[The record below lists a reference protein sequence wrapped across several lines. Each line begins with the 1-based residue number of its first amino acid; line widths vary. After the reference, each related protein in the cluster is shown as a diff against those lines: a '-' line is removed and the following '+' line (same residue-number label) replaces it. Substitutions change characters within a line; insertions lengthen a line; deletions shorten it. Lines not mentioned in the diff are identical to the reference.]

1 VLNPALFDS
10 SGFLAANIMS
20 YMDTPSVEMP
30 FPDTP
35 APLEEFPR
43 RERFSEFLAA
53 LERPAEAENDAP
65 VRDEPHDV
73 ETAALDAAEAVAA
86 AENMSVRDI
95 QAAAQTAVKPDDE
108 AAVAASGITEAAR
121 PGAVSG
127 GVAEGAAAV
136 NEAAAV
142 TDGTAAEFVKAANLE
157 TPLEEL
163 APEAAPLADGQDKP
177 VRQQAG
183 AGRNGA
189 ESKVPPASGD
199 AKNTEIPALDADNG
213 VYVDENARMVE
224 ERLAAL
230 NEKSPAKTAVRSS
243 GLDADGLAAGGGT
256 EDAGTQAPYLSAA
269 ENIAAALNVKKEKET
284 GVSSASGKKSPAER
298 GRRQDERRGL
308 SATDGKPMTQPSET
322 FEARRVSSG
331 GPAEAESAVNLRGGA
346 RNAPADGRGDGA
358 KPAAS
363 FENFLVR
370 ELQQNLNGSIVRQ
383 AQVMLREGGEGT
395 IRLSLKPESLGKV
408 KIHLEMAENKI
419 TGKIVV
425 ESGEALR
432 AFEHEMRSLEQT
444 FRGEGFDGA
453 SLSLE
458 LDERD
463 ERQNGENWQQG
474 GERNATR
481 TASSRYGE
489 TAAVAF
495 FGASCSAKQVN
506 VLV

>member
-10 SGFLAANIMS
+10 SGFLAANIMP
-20 YMDTPSVEMP
+20 YMDTPPVEMP

-86 AENMSVRDI
+86 AENMSVRNV
-95 QAAAQTAVKPDDE
+95 QGAAQTVVKPDEE
-108 AAVAASGITEAAR
+108 AVAAASGITEAAR
-121 PGAVSG
+121 HGSVSG
-127 GVAEGAAAV
+127 GVAENTAAV

-142 TDGTAAEFVKAANLE
+142 AEGEAAELAASANLE
-157 TPLEEL
+157 PSPEEL
-163 APEAAPLADGQDKP
+163 AQAALPEAAPLADGQDKL
-177 VRQQAG
+177 VRQQAS
-183 AGRNGA
+183 AGRNGT
-189 ESKVPPASGD
+189 ESKVPSASED
-199 AKNTEIPALDADNG
+199 AKTTEIPALDADNG
-213 VYVDENARMVE
+213 VYVDENAPMVE

-230 NEKSPAKTAVRSS
+230 NEKSPAKTVVRS
-243 GLDADGLAAGGGT
+243 DGLSADGGT
-256 EDAGTQAPYLSAA
+256 EDAGTQALYLNVA
-269 ENIAAALNVKKEKET
+269 ENIAALNVKEEKET
-284 GVSSASGKKSPAER
+284 GVSSVANKKSQAER

-308 SATDGKPMTQPSET
+308 SAADGKPMTQISET

-331 GPAEAESAVNLRGGA
+331 GPAEAEIAVNLRGGA
-346 RNAPADGRGDGA
+346 RNAPADGRGDSA

-370 ELQQNLNGSIVRQ
+370 VLQQNLNGSIVRQ

-419 TGKIVV
+419 TGKIIV
-425 ESGEALR
+425 ESGEGLR
-432 AFEHEMRSLEQT
+432 AFQHEMRSLEQT

-458 LDERD
+458 LDGRG
-463 ERQNGENWQQG
+463 ERQNGESWRQD

-495 FGASCSAKQVN
+495 FGASRSAKQVN